1 MGIKDQIQK
10 KMNTEAAK
18 ESAVGAEQATADQT
32 ITDQSAEVKS
42 DSMRQ
47 EYAFAA
53 DAKLRECKYCRVM
66 IPKKAKIC
74 PNCKMVLKKHTE
86 IKVAAAVLVIAAIG
100 GGLSAYM
107 GLLPDHVVP
116 AWMVKNKSS
125 EPVLSVTT
133 VETPETAAGAQIVE
147 SVDVAVAAD
156 IPKPDVAEAELEE
169 KIAQSVNSMTAG
181 KLETE
186 VVLTEEKDELGTDS
200 AADGNEKVAKDAG
213 TDSDEDGENSKIED
227 TSKET
232 GRSGDGSEVTD
243 KAAGRTD
250 EEQETIGKTVVRNGE
265 ESEDTDKAARRTSE
279 ELEATGKTAAR
290 VSEEPE
296 TTGKAAGRT
305 GEESEASGKTASRT
319 SEETKSAGNTAD
331 TEEDRDDQDDMF
343 PEDMDVNEAAFR
355 ADCVWRDY
363 KELLRNEDYLGT
375 AVWLEAEVIC
385 PVEGGLFDENIYYLC
400 MAEESNGIE
409 RYYIIRDDR
418 TEEQLLILE
427 GDVLTIYGRLF
438 GNCKLP
444 ASLVETRPT
453 VPAISMLS
461 CDLQE

>member
-1 MGIKDQIQK
+1 MNRTQK
-10 KMNTEAAK
+10 EMNTEAVK

-32 ITDQSAEVKS
+32 ITDQSAEAKS

-74 PNCKMVLKKHTE
+74 PNCKMVLKKHTG
-86 IKVAAAVLVIAAIG
+86 IKVAAAVLVIAVTG
-100 GGLSAYM
+100 LGLSAYI
-107 GLLPDHVVP
+107 GLLPDYAVP
-116 AWMVKNKSS
+116 AWMAKNKPS
-125 EPVLSVTT
+125 ETVLSVTT

-156 IPKPDVAEAELEE
+156 ISKPDAAEMELEE
-169 KIAQSVNSMTAG
+169 KIAQSVNDMTA
-181 KLETE
+181 KKPETE
-186 VVLTEEKDELGTDS
+186 TVLTEEKDESGTDN
-200 AADGNEKVAKDAG
+200 AADGKERAAKDTE
-213 TDSDEDGENSKIED
+213 TDSDGENSKIEVAD
-227 TSKET
+227 KET
-232 GRSGDGSEVTD
+232 GRSDDESEVTV
-243 KAAGRTD
+243 KTAGRTD
-250 EEQETIGKTVVRNGE
+250 EESETTGKTVARNGE
-265 ESEDTDKAARRTSE
+265 ESEDTDKAAGRNSE
-279 ELEATGKTAAR
+279 EPEITGKTVAR
-290 VSEEPE
+290 TSEEPE
-296 TTGKAAGRT
+296 TTGKTATRN
-305 GEESEASGKTASRT
+305 SG
-319 SEETKSAGNTAD
+319 ETKSAGNTAD
-331 TEEDRDDQDDMF
+331 TEEEQEEMF

-438 GNCKLP
+438 GKCKLP
-444 ASLVETRPT
+444 ASLIETRPT

>member
-10 KMNTEAAK
+10 KMNTEAVK

-32 ITDQSAEVKS
+32 ITDQSAEAKS

-74 PNCKMVLKKHTE
+74 PNCKMVLKKHTG
-86 IKVAAAVLVIAAIG
+86 IKVAAAVLVIAVTG
-100 GGLSAYM
+100 LGLSAYI
-107 GLLPDHVVP
+107 GLLPDYAVP
-116 AWMVKNKSS
+116 AWMAKNKSS

-147 SVDVAVAAD
+147 SVDVAVATEL
-156 IPKPDVAEAELEE
+156 PKPDAAEAELEE
-169 KIAQSVNSMTAG
+169 KIAQSVNDMTA
-181 KLETE
+181 KKPETE
-186 VVLTEEKDELGTDS
+186 TVLAEKKDESGTDN
-200 AADGNEKVAKDAG
+200 AADGKERAAKDTE
-213 TDSDEDGENSKIED
+213 TDSDGDGENSKIEGI
-227 TSKET
+227 SKET
-232 GRSGDGSEVTD
+232 RRSGDESEVTD

-250 EEQETIGKTVVRNGE
+250 EEAEATDKTV
-265 ESEDTDKAARRTSE
+265 ART
-279 ELEATGKTAAR
+279 
-290 VSEEPE
+290 SEEPE
-296 TTGKAAGRT
+296 TTGKTATRNS
-305 GEESEASGKTASRT
+305 GETKASG
-319 SEETKSAGNTAD
+319 SAAD
-331 TEEDRDDQDDMF
+331 TEEEQEEQDEMF
-343 PEDMDVNEAAFR
+343 SEDMDVNEAAFR

-363 KELLRNEDYLGT
+363 KELLRNEEYLGT

-385 PVEGGLFDENIYYLC
+385 PVEGGLFDESIYYLC
-400 MAEESNGIE
+400 MMEESNGIE

-444 ASLVETRPT
+444 ASLIETRPT

>member
-18 ESAVGAEQATADQT
+18 ESSVGAEQATADQPV
-32 ITDQSAEVKS
+32 TDRSAEVKS

-53 DAKLRECKYCRVM
+53 NAKLRECKYCRVM

-74 PNCKMVLKKHTE
+74 PNCKMEIKKHIG
-86 IKVAAAVLVIAAIG
+86 IKVAAGVLVIAAIG
-100 GGLSAYM
+100 CGVSVYM
-107 GLLPDHVVP
+107 GLLPGHAVP
-116 AWMVKNKSS
+116 AWMAKNKSS
-125 EPVLSVTT
+125 EQVLSVTT

-156 IPKPDVAEAELEE
+156 LPKPDAAEAELEE
-169 KIAQSVNSMTAG
+169 KIAQSVNGMTAG
-181 KLETE
+181 KSETE
-186 VVLTEEKDELGTDS
+186 AVLTEEKDESGTDS
-200 AADGNEKVAKDAG
+200 AVNGNGKYVKDTE
-213 TDSDEDGENSKIED
+213 TDSEEEGENSKV
-227 TSKET
+227 
-232 GRSGDGSEVTD
+232 EVAD
-243 KAAGRTD
+243 KAAGRSVEESGITGKAAGRDD
-250 EEQETIGKTVVRNGE
+250 EESEAADKAAGHNDEEMETTGKIVARNDE
-265 ESEDTDKAARRTSE
+265 ESEDTDETAGRTSE
-279 ELEATGKTAAR
+279 EPEDTGKTA
-290 VSEEPE
+290 
-296 TTGKAAGRT
+296 TRT
-305 GEESEASGKTASRT
+305 RG
-319 SEETKSAGNTAD
+319 ETKSAGNTAD
-331 TEEDRDDQDDMF
+331 TEEDRDDQDEMF

-400 MAEESNGIE
+400 MTEESNGIE

>member
-1 MGIKDQIQK
+1 MEIKDQIQK
-10 KMNTEAAK
+10 KINTEAVK
-18 ESAVGAEQATADQT
+18 ESAVGAEQVTADQT
-32 ITDQSAEVKS
+32 ITDQAAEAKS

-74 PNCKMVLKKHTE
+74 PNCKMVLKKHTG
-86 IKVAAAVLVIAAIG
+86 IKVTAAVLVIAVTG
-100 GGLSAYM
+100 LGLSAYI
-107 GLLPDHVVP
+107 GLLPDYAVP
-116 AWMVKNKSS
+116 AWMAKNKSS

-147 SVDVAVAAD
+147 SVDVAVATEL
-156 IPKPDVAEAELEE
+156 PKPDAAEAELEE
-169 KIAQSVNSMTAG
+169 KIAQSVNDMTA
-181 KLETE
+181 KKPETE
-186 VVLTEEKDELGTDS
+186 TVLAEKKDESGTDN
-200 AADGNEKVAKDAG
+200 AADGKERAVKDTE
-213 TDSDEDGENSKIED
+213 TDSDGDGENSKIEGI
-227 TSKET
+227 SKET
-232 GRSGDGSEVTD
+232 RRSGDESEVTD

-250 EEQETIGKTVVRNGE
+250 EEAEVADKTV
-265 ESEDTDKAARRTSE
+265 ART
-279 ELEATGKTAAR
+279 
-290 VSEEPE
+290 SEEPE
-296 TTGKAAGRT
+296 TTGKTATRNS
-305 GEESEASGKTASRT
+305 GETKASG
-319 SEETKSAGNTAD
+319 SAAD
-331 TEEDRDDQDDMF
+331 TEEEQDEMF
-343 PEDMDVNEAAFR
+343 PEDMDVNEIAFR

-400 MAEESNGIE
+400 MTEESNGIE

-444 ASLVETRPT
+444 ASLIETRPT

>member
-10 KMNTEAAK
+10 KMNTEAVK

-32 ITDQSAEVKS
+32 ITDQSAEAKS

-74 PNCKMVLKKHTE
+74 PNCKMVLKKHTG
-86 IKVAAAVLVIAAIG
+86 IKVTAAVLVIAVTG
-100 GGLSAYM
+100 LGLSAYI
-107 GLLPDHVVP
+107 GLLPDYAVP
-116 AWMVKNKSS
+116 AWMAKNKSS

-147 SVDVAVAAD
+147 SVDVAVATEL
-156 IPKPDVAEAELEE
+156 PKPDAAEAELEE
-169 KIAQSVNSMTAG
+169 KIAQSVNDMTA
-181 KLETE
+181 KKPETE
-186 VVLTEEKDELGTDS
+186 TVLAEKKDESGTDN
-200 AADGNEKVAKDAG
+200 AADGKERAAKDTE
-213 TDSDEDGENSKIED
+213 TDSDGDGENSKIEGI
-227 TSKET
+227 SKET
-232 GRSGDGSEVTD
+232 RRSGDESEVTD

-250 EEQETIGKTVVRNGE
+250 EEAEATDKTV
-265 ESEDTDKAARRTSE
+265 ARTN
-279 ELEATGKTAAR
+279 
-290 VSEEPE
+290 EEPE
-296 TTGKAAGRT
+296 TTGKTVA
-305 GEESEASGKTASRT
+305 RT
-319 SEETKSAGNTAD
+319 SEESETTGKTATRNGGETKASGSAVD
-331 TEEDRDDQDDMF
+331 TEEKQEEQDEMF

-385 PVEGGLFDENIYYLC
+385 PVEGGLFDESIYYLC
-400 MAEESNGIE
+400 MMEESNGIE

-444 ASLVETRPT
+444 ASLIETRPT

>member
-10 KMNTEAAK
+10 KMNTEAVK
-18 ESAVGAEQATADQT
+18 ESAVGAEQTTADQT

-53 DAKLRECKYCRVM
+53 DVKLRECKYCRVM

-74 PNCKMVLKKHTE
+74 PNCKMVLKKHTG
-86 IKVAAAVLVIAAIG
+86 IKVAAVVLAIAAIG

-156 IPKPDVAEAELEE
+156 LPKPDAAEAELEE
-169 KIAQSVNSMTAG
+169 KIAQSVNGMTAG
-181 KLETE
+181 KSETE
-186 VVLTEEKDELGTDS
+186 AVSTEEKDESGTDN
-200 AADGNEKVAKDAG
+200 AVNGNEKAAKD
-213 TDSDEDGENSKIED
+213 TENDSEEDGENSKIEVAD
-227 TSKET
+227 KET
-232 GRSGDGSEVTD
+232 GRSG
-243 KAAGRTD
+243 K
-250 EEQETIGKTVVRNGE
+250 ETG
-265 ESEDTDKAARRTSE
+265 
-279 ELEATGKTAAR
+279 
-290 VSEEPE
+290 
-296 TTGKAAGRT
+296 TTGKSVARNDEESKDTGEAAGRT
-305 GEESEASGKTASRT
+305 GEESEATGKTATRNSG
-319 SEETKSAGNTAD
+319 ETKASGNTAD

-385 PVEGGLFDENIYYLC
+385 PVEGGLFDESIYYLC
-400 MAEESNGIE
+400 MMEESNGIE

-418 TEEQLLILE
+418 AEEQLLILE

-444 ASLVETRPT
+444 ASLIETRPT

>member
-1 MGIKDQIQK
+1 MGIMNRKQK
-10 KMNTEAAK
+10 KMNTEAVK

-32 ITDQSAEVKS
+32 ITDQAAEAKS

-74 PNCKMVLKKHTE
+74 PNCKMVLKKHTG
-86 IKVAAAVLVIAAIG
+86 IKVAAAVLVVAVIG
-100 GGLSAYM
+100 LGLSAYM
-107 GLLPDHVVP
+107 GLLPDYAVP
-116 AWMVKNKSS
+116 AWMAKNKSS

-156 IPKPDVAEAELEE
+156 LSKPDAAEAELEE
-169 KIAQSVNSMTAG
+169 KIAQSVNSMTA
-181 KLETE
+181 KKPETE
-186 VVLTEEKDELGTDS
+186 TVLTEEKDESGTDN
-200 AADGNEKVAKDAG
+200 AADGNEKTVKNTE
-213 TDSDEDGENSKIED
+213 TDSDEDGENSKIEVAD
-227 TSKET
+227 KET
-232 GRSGDGSEVTD
+232 GRSDDESEVTV
-243 KAAGRTD
+243 KTAGRTD
-250 EEQETIGKTVVRNGE
+250 EESETTGKTVARNGE
-265 ESEDTDKAARRTSE
+265 ESEDTDKAAGRN
-279 ELEATGKTAAR
+279 
-290 VSEEPE
+290 SEEPE
-296 TTGKAAGRT
+296 ITGKTETRT
-305 GEESEASGKTASRT
+305 DEESETTGKTASRT
-319 SEETKSAGNTAD
+319 SEETKSVGNEAD
-331 TEEDRDDQDDMF
+331 TEEEQDDQDEMF

-385 PVEGGLFDENIYYLC
+385 PVEGGLFDENTYYLC
-400 MAEESNGIE
+400 MTEESNGIE

-438 GNCKLP
+438 GKCKLP
-444 ASLVETRPT
+444 ASLIETRPT

>member
-1 MGIKDQIQK
+1 MGIMNQTQK
-10 KMNTEAAK
+10 EMNTEAVK

-32 ITDQSAEVKS
+32 ITDQSAEAKS

-74 PNCKMVLKKHTE
+74 PNCKMVLKKHTG

-100 GGLSAYM
+100 GGVCAYM
-107 GLLPDHVVP
+107 GLLPNYAAP
-116 AWMVKNKSS
+116 AWMAKNKPS
-125 EPVLSVTT
+125 EPVMSVTT

-147 SVDVAVAAD
+147 SVDVAMATD
-156 IPKPDVAEAELEE
+156 LPKPNEAETELEE
-169 KIAQSVNSMTAG
+169 KIAQSVNDMTA
-181 KLETE
+181 KKPETGE
-186 VVLTEEKDELGTDS
+186 VLTEEKDDLGTDN
-200 AADGNEKVAKDAG
+200 AADGNEKAAKDTE
-213 TDSDEDGENSKIED
+213 TDSDKDEGNSKIEVND
-227 TSKET
+227 KAT
-232 GRSGDGSEVTD
+232 GRSGDESEVTD

-250 EEQETIGKTVVRNGE
+250 EEQETIGKTAARNGEEPEDTDKATGRNGE
-265 ESEDTDKAARRTSE
+265 ESE
-279 ELEATGKTAAR
+279 ATGKTA
-290 VSEEPE
+290 
-296 TTGKAAGRT
+296 
-305 GEESEASGKTASRT
+305 SRN
-319 SEETKSAGNTAD
+319 SEETKASGSSAD
-331 TEEDRDDQDDMF
+331 TEDDQDELF

-385 PVEGGLFDENIYYLC
+385 PVEGGLFDENVYYLC
-400 MAEESNGIE
+400 MTEESNGIE

-418 TEEQLLILE
+418 TEQRLLILE

-444 ASLVETRPT
+444 ASIIETRPT

>member
-1 MGIKDQIQK
+1 MNQTEKE
-10 KMNTEAAK
+10 MNTEAVK
-18 ESAVGAEQATADQT
+18 ENAVGAEQATADQT
-32 ITDQSAEVKS
+32 ITDRSAEVKS

-53 DAKLRECKYCRVM
+53 DAKLRECKFCRVM

-74 PNCKMVLKKHTE
+74 PNCKMVLKKHTG
-86 IKVAAAVLVIAAIG
+86 IKVAAVVLVIAAIG
-100 GGLSAYM
+100 GGLCAYM
-107 GLLPDHVVP
+107 GLLPDYAAP
-116 AWMVKNKSS
+116 AWMAKNKPS
-125 EPVLSVTT
+125 EPVMSVTT
-133 VETPETAAGAQIVE
+133 VEAPETAAGAQIVE
-147 SVDVAVAAD
+147 SVDVAMATD
-156 IPKPDVAEAELEE
+156 LPKPDAAETELEE
-169 KIAQSVNSMTAG
+169 KIAQSVNDMTA
-181 KLETE
+181 KKPETE
-186 VVLTEEKDELGTDS
+186 TVLTEEKDQSVTDN
-200 AADGNEKVAKDAG
+200 AADGNERAVKDTE
-213 TDSDEDGENSKIED
+213 TDSEEDGENSKIEVVD
-227 TSKET
+227 KET
-232 GRSGDGSEVTD
+232 ERSGDESEVSG
-243 KAAGRTD
+243 KAAGRTG
-250 EEQETIGKTVVRNGE
+250 EEQETIGKTVARNGE
-265 ESEDTDKAARRTSE
+265 ESENIDKATGRTDE
-279 ELEATGKTAAR
+279 EPEATGK
-290 VSEEPE
+290 V
-296 TTGKAAGRT
+296 AGRNS
-305 GEESEASGKTASRT
+305 EESESTGKTATRNSG
-319 SEETKSAGNTAD
+319 ETKASGNAAD
-331 TEEDRDDQDDMF
+331 TEEGQDEMF

-400 MAEESNGIE
+400 MMEESNGIE

-444 ASLVETRPT
+444 ASLIETRPT

>member
-1 MGIKDQIQK
+1 MEIKDQIQK
-10 KMNTEAAK
+10 KINTEAVK
-18 ESAVGAEQATADQT
+18 ESAVGAEQVTADQT
-32 ITDQSAEVKS
+32 ITDQAAEAKS

-74 PNCKMVLKKHTE
+74 PNCKMVLKKHTG
-86 IKVAAAVLVIAAIG
+86 IKVTAAVLVIAVTG
-100 GGLSAYM
+100 LGLSAYI
-107 GLLPDHVVP
+107 GLLPDYAVP
-116 AWMVKNKSS
+116 AWMAKNKSS

-147 SVDVAVAAD
+147 SVDVAVATEL
-156 IPKPDVAEAELEE
+156 PKPDAAEAELEE
-169 KIAQSVNSMTAG
+169 KIAQSVNDMTA
-181 KLETE
+181 KKPETE
-186 VVLTEEKDELGTDS
+186 TVLAEKKDESGTDN
-200 AADGNEKVAKDAG
+200 AADGKERAVKDTE
-213 TDSDEDGENSKIED
+213 TDSDGDGENSKIEGI
-227 TSKET
+227 SKET
-232 GRSGDGSEVTD
+232 RRSGDESEVTD

-250 EEQETIGKTVVRNGE
+250 EEAEVADKTV
-265 ESEDTDKAARRTSE
+265 ART
-279 ELEATGKTAAR
+279 
-290 VSEEPE
+290 SEEPE
-296 TTGKAAGRT
+296 TTGKTVA
-305 GEESEASGKTASRT
+305 RT
-319 SEETKSAGNTAD
+319 SEEPETTGKTATRNSGETKASGSAAD
-331 TEEDRDDQDDMF
+331 TEEEQDEMF
-343 PEDMDVNEAAFR
+343 PEDMDVNEIAFR

-400 MAEESNGIE
+400 MTEESNGIE

-444 ASLVETRPT
+444 ASLIETRPT

>member
-10 KMNTEAAK
+10 KMNTEATK
-18 ESAVGAEQATADQT
+18 ESAIGAEQATVDQT

-74 PNCKMVLKKHTE
+74 PNCKMVLKKHTG
-86 IKVAAAVLVIAAIG
+86 IKVAAVVLVIAAIG

-116 AWMVKNKSS
+116 AWMAKNKPS

-156 IPKPDVAEAELEE
+156 LPKPDAAEAELEE
-169 KIAQSVNSMTAG
+169 KIAQSVNDMTA
-181 KLETE
+181 KKPETE
-186 VVLTEEKDELGTDS
+186 TVLTEEKDESGTDN
-200 AADGNEKVAKDAG
+200 AVDGNEKAAKDAG
-213 TDSDEDGENSKIED
+213 IDSDEDGENSKIEVAR
-227 TSKET
+227 KET
-232 GRSGDGSEVTD
+232 GRSGEESEVTD
-243 KAAGRTD
+243 KATGRSGEESEVTD
-250 EEQETIGKTVVRNGE
+250 KVAERDDE
-265 ESEDTDKAARRTSE
+265 ESEDTDK
-279 ELEATGKTAAR
+279 TAGR
-290 VSEEPE
+290 NSEEPE
-296 TTGKAAGRT
+296 TI
-305 GEESEASGKTASRT
+305 GKTVARTSEETETTSKTATRT

-363 KELLRNEDYLGT
+363 KEMLRNEDYLGT

-400 MAEESNGIE
+400 MTEESNGIE

-427 GDVLTIYGRLF
+427 GDVLTIYGHLF

-444 ASLVETRPT
+444 ASLIETRPT

>member
-1 MGIKDQIQK
+1 MGIMNQTQK
-10 KMNTEAAK
+10 ETNTEAVK
-18 ESAVGAEQATADQT
+18 ESAVGAAQATADQP
-32 ITDQSAEVKS
+32 ITDRSAEVKS

-53 DAKLRECKYCRVM
+53 DAKLRECKFCRVM

-74 PNCKMVLKKHTE
+74 PNCKMVFKKHTG
-86 IKVAAAVLVIAAIG
+86 IKISAAVLVIAAIG
-100 GGLSAYM
+100 LGLSAYM
-107 GLLPDHVVP
+107 GLLPDYAVP
-116 AWMVKNKSS
+116 AWLAKNKPS

-156 IPKPDVAEAELEE
+156 LSKPDAAETELEE
-169 KIAQSVNSMTAG
+169 KIAQSVNDMTA
-181 KLETE
+181 KKPETE
-186 VVLTEEKDELGTDS
+186 TVLTEEKDESGTDN
-200 AADGNEKVAKDAG
+200 AVNGNEKAAKD
-213 TDSDEDGENSKIED
+213 TENDSEEDGENSKIEVA
-227 TSKET
+227 SKET
-232 GRSGDGSEVTD
+232 GRIGDESEVTD
-243 KAAGRTD
+243 KATERSSEETGTTGRTAAR
-250 EEQETIGKTVVRNGE
+250 VGE
-265 ESEDTDKAARRTSE
+265 ESEDTDRV
-279 ELEATGKTAAR
+279 ATHT
-290 VSEEPE
+290 SEEPE
-296 TTGKAAGRT
+296 TA
-305 GEESEASGKTASRT
+305 GKTATRISG
-319 SEETKSAGNTAD
+319 ETKSAGNAAD
-331 TEEDRDDQDDMF
+331 TEEDRDDQDEMF

-418 TEEQLLILE
+418 AEEQLLILE

-444 ASLVETRPT
+444 ASLIETRPT

>member
-1 MGIKDQIQK
+1 MGIKDQTQK
-10 KMNTEAAK
+10 DMNAEAVK
-18 ESAVGAEQATADQT
+18 ESAVGAEQATTDQT
-32 ITDQSAEVKS
+32 ITDRSADAKS

-74 PNCKMVLKKHTE
+74 PNCKMVLKKHAG
-86 IKVAAAVLVIAAIG
+86 IKVAAAVLVIAVIG

-107 GLLPDHVVP
+107 GLLPDYAVP
-116 AWMVKNKSS
+116 AWMAKNKSS
-125 EPVLSVTT
+125 EPVMSVTT
-133 VETPETAAGAQIVE
+133 VEAPETAAGAQIIE

-156 IPKPDVAEAELEE
+156 LPKPDAAETELEE
-169 KIAQSVNSMTAG
+169 KIAQSVNDMTA
-181 KLETE
+181 KKPETE
-186 VVLTEEKDELGTDS
+186 TVLTEEKDDLGTDN
-200 AADGNEKVAKDAG
+200 AADGNERAAKDTE
-213 TDSDEDGENSKIED
+213 TDSDKDEGNSKIEVND
-227 TSKET
+227 KAT
-232 GRSGDGSEVTD
+232 GRSGDESEVTD

-250 EEQETIGKTVVRNGE
+250 EEQETIGKTAVRNGEEPEDTDKATGRNGE
-265 ESEDTDKAARRTSE
+265 ESEAA
-279 ELEATGKTAAR
+279 
-290 VSEEPE
+290 
-296 TTGKAAGRT
+296 
-305 GEESEASGKTASRT
+305 GKTASRN
-319 SEETKSAGNTAD
+319 SEETKASGSAAD
-331 TEEDRDDQDDMF
+331 TEDDQDELF

-400 MAEESNGIE
+400 MTEESNGIE

-418 TEEQLLILE
+418 TEQRLLILE

-444 ASLVETRPT
+444 ASIIETRPT